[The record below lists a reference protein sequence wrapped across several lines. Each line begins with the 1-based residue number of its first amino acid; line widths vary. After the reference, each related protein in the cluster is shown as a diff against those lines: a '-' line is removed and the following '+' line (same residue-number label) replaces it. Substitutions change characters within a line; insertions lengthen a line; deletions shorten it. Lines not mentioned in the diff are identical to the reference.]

1 MFHSSFFIVN
11 SKMSVSKFFFI
22 FFLLN
27 FIQNFE
33 AKTFWIV
40 TKVVNLEFN
49 NACLAKS
56 CFLNGL
62 RFRIVHSIS
71 DLDEFSL
78 IEWPSQKFI
87 SEKIFTSFWNS
98 GDPSHVDTQFEVIN
112 YDPTYHFPRVCDSS
126 PKTLLMN
133 IIQTNASKEY
143 QFFELR
149 GNCFNVTLEVSK
161 HEERCPWCPEPLTI
175 SDSQVKANNEALWEK
190 LSDPLYFWP
199 IAIATFLSLIVFF
212 LVIILVCVLASQGSS
227 SASITSSNKRFID
240 HSLSSGSVTY
250 IPPATS
256 SKRHMIPQCPLPQKP
271 MSTET
276 NPDHQYEDLSAGYHH
291 LHQHLWSPVTSSE
304 QLNTSY
310 VSTPPA
316 SIIDV

>member
-1 MFHSSFFIVN
+1 
-11 SKMSVSKFFFI
+11 MSVSKFFFSL
-22 FFLLN
+22 FFLLVL
-27 FIQNFE
+27 FVQPTE

-40 TKVVNLEFN
+40 TKVTNLEFN

-62 RFRIVHSIS
+62 RFRVVHSIS

-98 GDPSHVDTQFEVIN
+98 GEPSHVETQLEVIN

-133 IIQTNASKEY
+133 AQTNASKEY
-143 QFFELR
+143 QLYELR

-161 HEERCPWCPEPLTI
+161 HEERCPWCPEPVII
-175 SDSQVKANNEALWEK
+175 SESQTTANNEALWDK

-227 SASITSSNKRFID
+227 TASITSSNNRLID
-240 HSLSSGSVTY
+240 NSLSSGSGTY
-250 IPPATS
+250 IHPVPS
-256 SKRHMIPQCPLPQKP
+256 YKHHMIPQCPLPQKP
-271 MSTET
+271 MSIESYS
-276 NPDHQYEDLSAGYHH
+276 DH
-291 LHQHLWSPVTSSE
+291 
-304 QLNTSY
+304 
-310 VSTPPA
+310 
-316 SIIDV
+316 

>member
-1 MFHSSFFIVN
+1 
-11 SKMSVSKFFFI
+11 
-22 FFLLN
+22 
-27 FIQNFE
+27 
-33 AKTFWIV
+33 
-40 TKVVNLEFN
+40 
-49 NACLAKS
+49 
-56 CFLNGL
+56 
-62 RFRIVHSIS
+62 
-71 DLDEFSL
+71 
-78 IEWPSQKFI
+78 
-87 SEKIFTSFWNS
+87 
-98 GDPSHVDTQFEVIN
+98 
-112 YDPTYHFPRVCDSS
+112 
-126 PKTLLMN
+126 
-133 IIQTNASKEY
+133 TNASKEY

-161 HEERCPWCPEPLTI
+161 HEERCPWCPEPLII
-175 SDSQVKANNEALWEK
+175 SDSQVKANNEVLWEK

-240 HSLSSGSVTY
+240 NSLSSGSVTY

-271 MSTET
+271 MSTEK

-291 LHQHLWSPVTSSE
+291 LHQHSCSGSGTYIHPETSFKRHKIPQCPLPQKPMSTETNPDHQYEDLSAGYHHFHQHSWSPITSSE